1 MKRILHRLDDLIVD
15 DPIFGRFSSK
25 DATMD
30 KKGVLHKGIYAE
42 TAQRLTGKS
51 MYVDLPEVD
60 RLIKDMS
67 NKGQTYCWYQLPFT
81 KVLLNEMKKQL
92 SCWAKK
98 YKYKILLYENRKGY
112 FYLFVYWGVKKSII
126 NPGYLEPL
134 FAKSNA
140 SIADAQLMFQA
151 MKALTIEEFEDV
163 LKGNIRVVEM
173 AIGFIIEAR
182 DKKFNIHL
190 ILRSKN
196 SLTIIN

>member
-25 DATMD
+25 RDATMD
-30 KKGVLHKGIYAE
+30 TKGVLHKGIYAE
-42 TAQRLTGKS
+42 TAQRFTGKS

-81 KVLLNEMKKQL
+81 NVLLNEMKKQL
-92 SCWAKK
+92 SRWAKK
-98 YKYKILLYENRKGY
+98 YKHKILLYENRKGY

-126 NPGYLEPL
+126 NPGYVEPL
-134 FAKSNA
+134 SAKSNA
-140 SIADAQLMFQA
+140 TIPRAHHCFQA
-151 MKALTIEEFEDV
+151 MKALTIKEFEKV
-163 LKGNIRVVEM
+163 LKSNRRVVEM
-173 AIGFIIEAR
+173 AIGSIIEAR
-182 DKKFNIHL
+182 NKRFNIE
-190 ILRSKN
+190 RDTKN